1 MAWAMAASAAF
12 TAVSSYSASSS
23 SASYSKAQVKYNN
36 KQNLKLAMR
45 EGQAVDT
52 NIVRAK
58 TEASSAVMDI
68 NKSSKETQAQ
78 ARVQAAALG
87 IGSGSYDSTLASAAR
102 DTNKAEASVT
112 QALIS
117 ELVGYSLQREDI
129 GVKATNG
136 QSSTNNGSNNALA
149 ALFAG
154 GSTFIGN
161 GGLSLFNF
169 GSKPSVSSSAG
180 SQSVSLNA
188 FTGLGASRVGAKMF
202 T

>member
-23 SASYSKAQVKYNN
+23 SASYSKAQARYNN

-58 TEASSAVMDI
+58 TEASSAIMDI
-68 NKSSKETQAQ
+68 NKSSKETQSQ

-87 IGSGSYDSTLASAAR
+87 VGSGSYDSTLASAAR
-102 DTNKAEASVT
+102 DTNKAEASVS

-136 QSSTNNGSNNALA
+136 QQSTNNGSNNALA

-154 GSTFIGN
+154 GSSFISN

-169 GSKPSVSSSAG
+169 SSKPASTSSAG

-188 FTGLGASRVGAKMF
+188 FTGLGASRIGAKMF